1 MTFGTPVHLHAANV
15 SQITSLAAKS
25 AEDAVVRRVR
35 SSLRCRVVR
44 ELAMSPVSL
53 IHLSPELLQRLPQQH
68 TLPEAAPAGH
78 EYRFATAL
86 ALVAIC
92 AALAFALPV

>member
-1 MTFGTPVHLHAANV
+1 
-15 SQITSLAAKS
+15 
-25 AEDAVVRRVR
+25 
-35 SSLRCRVVR
+35 
-44 ELAMSPVSL
+44 MSPVSL